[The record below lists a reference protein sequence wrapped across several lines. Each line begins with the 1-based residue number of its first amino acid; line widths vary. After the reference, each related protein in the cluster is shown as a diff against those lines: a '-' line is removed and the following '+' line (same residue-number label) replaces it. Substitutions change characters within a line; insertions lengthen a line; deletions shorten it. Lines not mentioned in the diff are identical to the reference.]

1 MIRGECFGMRR
12 GTEIEFVKTFSH
24 RMNRRQSARVLRA
37 GLCALL
43 SLSVLLSFTRTWAQ
57 EATTR
62 DVSKESARAV
72 RPWVRDGVIYEIFP
86 RVFSAEGNFNGV
98 TARLDEL
105 KNLGVTILWL
115 MPVHPIG
122 QEKKK
127 GTIGSPYAVRDYYA
141 INPDYGTKEDL
152 KRLIAEAHKR
162 GMKVIIDIVANHTS
176 WDSVMMKTPD
186 FYVHD
191 STGKIIWP
199 HDWMDVAKLNYD
211 NPQLR
216 RYMTDMLK
224 FWVREF
230 DLDGFRCDVA
240 ADVPTDFWE
249 NARTEL
255 EKIKPDI
262 VMLAEADKPEL
273 LVRAF
278 DLDYSWSLHST
289 LTDVLQGRKSAAA
302 FRTVWE
308 ADQAKYPRGSLR
320 MRFSDNH
327 DERRAIARFGEPA
340 ALAASALMFTLDGVP
355 LLYNGMEAG
364 DTAESGA
371 PALFE
376 RLQIFW
382 PIAERRPEF
391 PRFYQQMIALR
402 KASEALR
409 RGELQWLRN
418 SDESRIATYLRR
430 AGNDEVL
437 VAINFSNQPFMGFV
451 EASGGA
457 AFTEITPDIQP
468 PLAPD
473 APAPQR
479 AARTRAVG
487 LPALALDAWGY
498 RFFRR
503 IVK

>member
-1 MIRGECFGMRR
+1 LGMRR
-12 GTEIEFVKTFSH
+12 ESSTEIIGSSL
-24 RMNRRQSARVLRA
+24 RRVSRQRLLKLLQVI
-37 GLCALL
+37 LCALL
-43 SLSVLLSFTRTWAQ
+43 MASICVLPCVQARAQ
-57 EATTR
+57 QATER

-72 RPWVRDGVIYEIFP
+72 RPWVRDGMVYEIFP

-115 MPVHPIG
+115 MPIHPIG

-152 KRLIAEAHKR
+152 KRLISEAHRR

-191 STGKIIWP
+191 AAGKIIWP
-199 HDWMDVAKLNYD
+199 HDWMDVAKLNYN

-224 FWVREF
+224 FWVKEF

-240 ADVPTDFWE
+240 GDVPTDFWE
-249 NARTEL
+249 QARTEL

-273 LVRAF
+273 LLRAF

-289 LTDVLQGRKSAAA
+289 LTDVLQGRKTASA

-308 ADQAKYPRGSLR
+308 ADEAKYPRGSLH

-327 DERRAIARFGEPA
+327 DERRALARFGEPA
-340 ALAASALMFTLDGVP
+340 ALAASVLMFTLDGVP
-355 LLYNGMEAG
+355 LLYNGMEVG

-382 PIAERRPEF
+382 PIVERRPEF
-391 PRFYQQMIALR
+391 PRFYKQMIALR
-402 KASEALR
+402 KSSAALR
-409 RGELQWLRN
+409 RGDVEWLRN
-418 SDESRIATYLRR
+418 SDESRVVTYLRR
-430 AGNDEVL
+430 AGDEEVL

-451 EASGGA
+451 ETGASGA
-457 AFTEITPDIQP
+457 AFTDVTPDVQP
-468 PLAPD
+468 PLPPD

-479 AARTRAVG
+479 AARARTVG

-498 RFFRR
+498 RIFRR
-503 IVK
+503 TMK